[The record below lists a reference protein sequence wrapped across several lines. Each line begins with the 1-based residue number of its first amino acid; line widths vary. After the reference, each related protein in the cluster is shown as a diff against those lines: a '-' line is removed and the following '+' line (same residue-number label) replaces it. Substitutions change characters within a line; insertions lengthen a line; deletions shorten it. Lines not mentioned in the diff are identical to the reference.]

1 LVFLPYED
9 DLREAMSRLVR
20 FLENYRKRHGSD
32 V

>member
-1 LVFLPYED
+1 
-9 DLREAMSRLVR
+9 LREAMSRLTR